1 MIGGLRLDGAAYR
14 RAVLSIVVCSGGYW
28 VGLGQNIGWCVQ
40 NVLSELRH
48 RRSESDVENV
58 VKASHVAYRATWSP
72 SGGDSETLKILANWK

>member
-1 MIGGLRLDGAAYR
+1 MIGRLRLDRAACR

-28 VGLGQNIGWCVQ
+28 VGLGQNIGWRVQ

-48 RRSESDVENV
+48 RRSESDVDNV
-58 VKASHVAYRATWSP
+58 VKASHVAWSP